1 MVFGTCPATCP
12 HFHLPQS
19 LTQPYSHVYCFPKS
33 STLSSSSR
41 LREMAATPGPV
52 HDAGWLSVWSECA
65 DWAAWVAGGDRLG
78 EGQLEQVFQG
88 EDLILHLPLPSMY
101 LGSLQLDLDFLMG
114 KQFQRLRPT
123 IQGCY
128 ENRGCGRGSPNDPTN
143 QGFSAW
149 MMAGWRLR
157 LHRGPP
163 DPSLLAMLLER
174 IPGSSKKP
182 PRLRAAV
189 NPQTLGSRMET
200 IIQYC
205 VSSKGLCLQKTCGLV
220 ELGERRYTEE

>member
-149 MMAGWRLR
+149 MMA
-157 LHRGPP
+157 
-163 DPSLLAMLLER
+163 
-174 IPGSSKKP
+174 
-182 PRLRAAV
+182 
-189 NPQTLGSRMET
+189 RMEAPVAQRPT
-200 IIQYC
+200 GSKSAGNAVGKNPRQFQKASKAE
-205 VSSKGLCLQKTCGLV
+205 SSCKSPNL
-220 ELGERRYTEE
+220 R